1 MFFPLEWVGL
11 FSGEKTSCLSTELF
25 SRFSFFFPRF
35 SFFIP
40 PSEKEFFSPKKN
52 FFLPLFKMRFSVQE
66 AGKAKRIFHLPAD
79 AQKETG
85 VHHSLIKGVLA
96 RNNSSY
102 HRKSDNKLFVI
113 QKEPE
118 VKLLTVQGKNF
129 FSLEEIQSK
138 FKLSPTVFANQIRNQ
153 KFPHEIDW
161 VSPEILSPGS
171 SGSSSETK
179 RESEVELLREEMQK
193 QFAEFE
199 SFRAQMK
206 KENELLASRVLKLEQ
221 EKAVVGKAEVAQ
233 ERNFPP
239 VKPQETSSAGVGIP
253 FDVSKNWSKKIFQF
267 ANAFAK
273 FCRFG
278 VQGQITVNGPRK
290 NKTVC
295 FDGKIIPVADLLKE
309 IIVSHINPQMWK
321 EGDEDAN
328 MKFVEEIIALDMND
342 KKEGTKMGQKASFIG
357 KVRKCDDE
365 TIFDISVEFMK
376 FL

>member
-1 MFFPLEWVGL
+1 
-11 FSGEKTSCLSTELF
+11 
-25 SRFSFFFPRF
+25 
-35 SFFIP
+35 
-40 PSEKEFFSPKKN
+40 
-52 FFLPLFKMRFSVQE
+52 MRFSVQE
-66 AGKAKRIFHLPAD
+66 DGKAKRFFHLPAD

-161 VSPEILSPGS
+161 VSPEILYPGS
-171 SGSSSETK
+171 SGSPSETK
-179 RESEVELLREEMQK
+179 SEKSEIELLREEMQK

-221 EKAVVGKAEVAQ
+221 EKAVVEKAEVTHRK
-233 ERNFPP
+233 ENSPP

-253 FDVSKNWSKKIFQF
+253 FDVSKNWSKKIFQSV
-267 ANAFAK
+267 NNFAK

-278 VQGQITVNGPRK
+278 IQGQITVNGPRK

-321 EGDEDAN
+321 EGDEDAK
-328 MKFVEEIIALDMND
+328 MKFYEEIIALDMND
-342 KKEGTKMGQKASFIG
+342 KKEGKKMGQKASFIG

>member
-1 MFFPLEWVGL
+1 MLFPPEWVGL
-11 FSGEKTSCLSTELF
+11 FSGEKTFCLSTELF

-40 PSEKEFFSPKKN
+40 PSEKEFFFPQKN
-52 FFLPLFKMRFSVQE
+52 FFFAFFKMRFSVQE

-171 SGSSSETK
+171 SGSPRGAFSPSETK
-179 RESEVELLREEMQK
+179 SEKSEVELLREEMQK

-199 SFRAQMK
+199 SFRTQMK

-221 EKAVVGKAEVAQ
+221 EKAKVAQ
-233 ERNFPP
+233 GGRPQKRNSPRWNPRAEDHRKLLPRGWESPLMFPKTGP
-239 VKPQETSSAGVGIP
+239 
-253 FDVSKNWSKKIFQF
+253 KKYFNLQTPLQNF
-267 ANAFAK
+267 VDLEFKAK
-273 FCRFG
+273 
-278 VQGQITVNGPRK
+278 
-290 NKTVC
+290 
-295 FDGKIIPVADLLKE
+295 
-309 IIVSHINPQMWK
+309 
-321 EGDEDAN
+321 
-328 MKFVEEIIALDMND
+328 
-342 KKEGTKMGQKASFIG
+342 
-357 KVRKCDDE
+357 
-365 TIFDISVEFMK
+365 
-376 FL
+376 

>member
-1 MFFPLEWVGL
+1 
-11 FSGEKTSCLSTELF
+11 
-25 SRFSFFFPRF
+25 
-35 SFFIP
+35 
-40 PSEKEFFSPKKN
+40 
-52 FFLPLFKMRFSVQE
+52 MRFSVQE
-66 AGKAKRIFHLPAD
+66 AGKAKRFFHLPAD

-118 VKLLTVQGKNF
+118 IKLLTVQGKNF

-153 KFPHEIDW
+153 KFPHEVDW
-161 VSPEILSPGS
+161 VSPEILYPGS
-171 SGSSSETK
+171 SGSSRGAFSPSETK
-179 RESEVELLREEMQK
+179 SEKSEVELLREEMQK

-221 EKAVVGKAEVAQ
+221 EKAEVAHAQ
-233 ERNFPP
+233 AKGGR
-239 VKPQETSSAGVGIP
+239 PQETSGSAGVGIP
-253 FDVSKNWSKKIFQF
+253 FDVSKNWSNKIFQST
-267 ANAFAK
+267 NAFAK

-278 VQGQITVNGPRK
+278 IQGQITVNGPRK

-309 IIVSHINPQMWK
+309 IIVSHINSQMWK
-321 EGDEDAN
+321 EGDEDAK
-328 MKFVEEIIALDMND
+328 MKFYEEIIALDMDD
-342 KKEGTKMGQKASFIG
+342 KKEGKKMGQKASFIG

>member
-1 MFFPLEWVGL
+1 
-11 FSGEKTSCLSTELF
+11 
-25 SRFSFFFPRF
+25 
-35 SFFIP
+35 
-40 PSEKEFFSPKKN
+40 
-52 FFLPLFKMRFSVQE
+52 MRFSIQE
-66 AGKAKRIFHLPAD
+66 DGKAKKFFHLPAD

-96 RNNSSY
+96 RSNSSY

-113 QKEPE
+113 QKEPP
-118 VKLLTVQGKNF
+118 VKLLTARGKDF
-129 FSLEEIQSK
+129 FSLKEIQDE

-161 VSPEILSPGS
+161 VSPEILYPGS

-179 RESEVELLREEMQK
+179 SEKSEVELLREEMQK

-221 EKAVVGKAEVAQ
+221 EKAEVAQ
-233 ERNFPP
+233 ERNSPP

-253 FDVSKNWSKKIFQF
+253 FDVSKNWSKKIFQST
-267 ANAFAK
+267 NAFAK

-278 VQGQITVNGPRK
+278 IQGQITVNGPRK

-295 FDGKIIPVADLLKE
+295 FDGKNHPCRGSFERNHCFPYQSPD
-309 IIVSHINPQMWK
+309 
-321 EGDEDAN
+321 
-328 MKFVEEIIALDMND
+328 VERGRRRCKNEVLRGNHRA
-342 KKEGTKMGQKASFIG
+342 
-357 KVRKCDDE
+357 
-365 TIFDISVEFMK
+365 
-376 FL
+376 

>member
-1 MFFPLEWVGL
+1 
-11 FSGEKTSCLSTELF
+11 
-25 SRFSFFFPRF
+25 
-35 SFFIP
+35 
-40 PSEKEFFSPKKN
+40 
-52 FFLPLFKMRFSVQE
+52 MRFSVQE
-66 AGKAKRIFHLPAD
+66 DGKAKRFFHLLAD

-85 VHHSLIKGVLA
+85 VHHSLLKGVFA

-161 VSPEILSPGS
+161 ISPEILAPGS
-171 SGSSSETK
+171 SDSSRGASPSEK
-179 RESEVELLREEMQK
+179 SEVELLREEMQK

-221 EKAVVGKAEVAQ
+221 EKAEMT
-233 ERNFPP
+233 PP
-239 VKPQETSSAGVGIP
+239 VKFQGGKAGAASPQETSGSARVEIP
-253 FDVSKNWSKKIFQF
+253 FDASKNWSKKIFQS

-278 VQGQITVNGPRK
+278 IQGQITVNGPRK

-295 FDGKIIPVADLLKE
+295 FGGEKIIPVADLLKE

-321 EGDEDAN
+321 EGDKDAEV
-328 MKFVEEIIALDMND
+328 KFLTETLELFMDEKKGKTIA
-342 KKEGTKMGQKASFIG
+342 QKASFIG
-357 KVRKCDDE
+357 KVRRCDDE